1 MLLNWQ
7 GRQHMSRNRN
17 TRITSYEI
25 AEYMI
30 RTKALLSAKE
40 LAAILAKEYPHL
52 DINTRDV
59 YLRLKSISVS
69 RHSSVW
75 VDESSRPRKFR
86 IHSLNPEFFR
96 RSRAPRRYGD
106 DIKNVLHMTNDEKER
121 REHKL
126 WVMARHLF
134 NTIARQH
141 RQHNHSLS
149 H

>member
-1 MLLNWQ
+1 
-7 GRQHMSRNRN
+7 
-17 TRITSYEI
+17 
-25 AEYMI
+25 MI

-52 DINTRDV
+52 DIDTRDV

-69 RHSSVW
+69 RHSSVL
-75 VDESSRPRKFR
+75 VDESCRPRKFR

-96 RSRAPRRYGD
+96 RSRAPRRYGS
-106 DIKNVLHMTNDEKER
+106 DIKDELHMTYDEKER

-126 WVMARHLF
+126 WVMARQLF

-141 RQHNHSLS
+141 RQQNHFIS